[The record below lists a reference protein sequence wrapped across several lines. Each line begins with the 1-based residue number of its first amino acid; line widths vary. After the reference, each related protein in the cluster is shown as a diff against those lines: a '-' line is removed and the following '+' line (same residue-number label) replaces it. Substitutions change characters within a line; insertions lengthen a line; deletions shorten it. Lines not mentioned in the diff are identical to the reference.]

1 MATTPLPATL
11 AIDLKYTQYPGGPLV
26 QSPPVAAALNTLV
39 QSADRLDLKG
49 AGAANVDFA
58 GVAAAGAKLVLVVFE
73 AGTAAITLDY
83 GTDTEELKPG
93 GVFLV
98 YNPVPVAGR
107 TALAINYTAD
117 SVVRTLV
124 LG

>member
-1 MATTPLPATL
+1 MATAPLPATL
-11 AIDLKYTQYPGGPLV
+11 VIDLKYAQYPSGPLV
-26 QSPPVAAALNTLV
+26 QAPPVAAALNTLV

-49 AGAANVDFA
+49 VGSASVDFA

-73 AGTAAITLDY
+73 SGTAAITLDY

-98 YNPVPVAGR
+98 YNPTPVAGR
-107 TALAINYTAD
+107 VSLSINHTTD